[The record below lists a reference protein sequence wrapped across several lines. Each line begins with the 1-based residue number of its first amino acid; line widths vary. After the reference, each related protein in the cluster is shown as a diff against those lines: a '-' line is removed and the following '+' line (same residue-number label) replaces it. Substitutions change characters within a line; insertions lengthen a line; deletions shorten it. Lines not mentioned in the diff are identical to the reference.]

1 MRRLRIAAAC
11 AGLALALPLSSCGGG
26 ATTPEAKGAGPD
38 PTTKADTSKTTVAPP
53 APDVGECRDL
63 SYSDI
68 SLYSNES
75 KPQPCSKPHTGY
87 TFAVE
92 QLPDDVA
99 FGGVNIENDAVQG
112 AAADACQEAYIAYI
126 GGGTADRALTRLTV
140 TYFVPKQA
148 GFDAG
153 AHWVRCDIVA
163 LQSDDS
169 LGELPAK
176 LEGFLDSGQTGDY
189 DVCSRGDPAETGS
202 MLVMCTQDHTYRA
215 VAALRLGDSNAPYPG
230 EQATLV
236 QGKHDC
242 KQAIAD
248 LLGASGGF
256 TFSWTYP
263 SASDWSAGQRF
274 GYCWNQTDR

>member
-11 AGLALALPLSSCGGG
+11 AGLALVLSSCGGG
-26 ATTPEAKGAGPD
+26 ETTPEAKGTGVEPAP
-38 PTTKADTSKTTVAPP
+38 KAQTSQTDAAPP
-53 APDVGECRDL
+53 APTVGECRDL
-63 SYSDI
+63 SYADI

-75 KPQPCSKPHTGY
+75 KPHPCSKLHTAY
-87 TFAVE
+87 TFAVK

-99 FGGVNIENDAVQG
+99 FAGVKIENDAVQG
-112 AAADACQEAYIAYI
+112 AAADACQEAYVAYI

-169 LGELPAK
+169 LADLPGK
-176 LEGFLDSGQTGDY
+176 LEAFLDGADNADY
-189 DVCSRGDPAETGS
+189 DVCSRGDPSESGS

-215 VAALRLGDSNAPYPG
+215 VAAIRLADSSAPYPG
-230 EQATLV
+230 EQATLA
-236 QGKHDC
+236 QGKQDC
-242 KQAIAD
+242 KQTISD
-248 LLGASGGF
+248 LLGVGGGF

-274 GYCWNQTDR
+274 GYCWNETSK